1 MRPELII
8 LDEPTTG
15 LDAEES
21 DRMMQL
27 MKRLQLEGHTILMV
41 THNMQIV
48 KDHAERVIRMAS
60 GKIVEDSANGACNS
74 FKRNIKCVEEKC
86 AEGGAIV

>member
-1 MRPELII
+1 MRPELIV

-27 MKRLQLEGHTILMV
+27 MRRLQQEGHTIVMV

-48 KDHAERVIRMAS
+48 KDHAERVIRMES
-60 GKIVEDSANGACNS
+60 GKIVGDSANGTS
-74 FKRNIKCVEEKC
+74 DPVKKEIKC
-86 AEGGAIV
+86 AEGKSAEGE

>member
-27 MKRLQLEGHTILMV
+27 MRKLQNEGHTIVMV
-41 THNMQIV
+41 THNLQLV
-48 KDHAERVIRMAS
+48 KDHAERVIRMET
-60 GKIVEDSANGACNS
+60 GKIIEDTANRKYTEKDCRECIGGAC
-74 FKRNIKCVEEKC
+74 
-86 AEGGAIV
+86 A